1 MFVRNGTTWTQ
12 QAYVKASNTGST
24 DAFGVSV
31 ALTADSLAVCAPAE
45 DGGTSGINGTPNEGA
60 RDSGALY
67 VFTRSGTIWTQ
78 LLYVK
83 ASNNLSDGGFAARV
97 VASGDT
103 IAVGAFGEDSA
114 TTGINNPPVGNAN
127 ASRATYVIR

>member
-1 MFVRNGTTWTQ
+1 MLWRDHAAPPTTPL
-12 QAYVKASNTGST
+12 GE
-24 DAFGVSV
+24 
-31 ALTADSLAVCAPAE
+31 PE

-127 ASRATYVIR
+127 ASGATYVIR